1 MIQVAQLEALAEK
14 INGSPTHSAR
24 PSSSERYS
32 VPLHCALLRVFGCKI
47 PYSSPYPAE
56 SGASARAYLGGILSE
71 ITNAEMVASYHLDPS
86 PASGLELKASRAV
99 EAASHRVCPLLIRMH
114 QGPLRERRDGQ
125 LHPGTPPFPLL
136 PQNPFPLSLLPRTS
150 PQLQTIPFCAAQ
162 ELGDSG
168 RRARSLHHYFTGD
181 PPTLM
186 EEITHHFGVGA
197 SGHGHHHHHHHPWGS
212 ALSAVVAPPPL
223 TLNTAAA
230 TGNSGGANSGGSNPV
245 LQLANSCG
253 GSLLDACVKAKE
265 PSSSSP
271 CYAGDVEAIKAKI
284 ISHPHYYSLLAAYLE
299 CQKASPVGAPP
310 EVSARLTA
318 MAQELEARQR
328 TTLGGLGSAT
338 EPELDQFMEAYHEML
353 VKFREELTRPM
364 QEAMEF
370 MRRVE
375 SQLSSLSIS
384 GRSLRHILSSGSS
397 EEDQEGSGGETE
409 LPEVDAHGVDQEL
422 KHHLLKKYS
431 GYLSSLKQELSK
443 KKKKGK
449 LPKEARHQLLQWW
462 EHHYK
467 WPYPS
472 ETQKVALAESTG
484 LDLKQINNWFINQRK
499 RHWKPSEEMHH
510 LMMDGYHTTNAFYMD
525 GHFLNEPGL
534 YRFT

>member
-1 MIQVAQLEALAEK
+1 
-14 INGSPTHSAR
+14 
-24 PSSSERYS
+24 
-32 VPLHCALLRVFGCKI
+32 
-47 PYSSPYPAE
+47 
-56 SGASARAYLGGILSE
+56 
-71 ITNAEMVASYHLDPS
+71 
-86 PASGLELKASRAV
+86 
-99 EAASHRVCPLLIRMH
+99 
-114 QGPLRERRDGQ
+114 
-125 LHPGTPPFPLL
+125 
-136 PQNPFPLSLLPRTS
+136 
-150 PQLQTIPFCAAQ
+150 
-162 ELGDSG
+162 
-168 RRARSLHHYFTGD
+168 
-181 PPTLM
+181 M

-197 SGHGHHHHHHHPWGS
+197 AGHGGQQHHHHHPWGS
-212 ALSAVVAPPPL
+212 ALSAIVAPPPLSAGLPL

-230 TGNSGGANSGGSNPV
+230 GGNAGANASAGNPV
-245 LQLANSCG
+245 LQLANG
-253 GSLLDACVKAKE
+253 GGGLLDACVKAKE

-271 CYAGDVEAIKAKI
+271 SYGADVEAIKAKI
-284 ISHPHYYSLLAAYLE
+284 ISHPHYCSLLAAYLE
-299 CQKASPVGAPP
+299 CQKVGAPP

-318 MAQELEARQR
+318 MAQELAERQR
-328 TTLGGLGSAT
+328 TALGGLGSAT

-364 QEAMEF
+364 QEFMEF

-384 GRSLRHILSSGSS
+384 GRSLRRNILSSGSS

-422 KHHLLKKYS
+422 KHHLLRKYS

-449 LPKEARHQLLQWW
+449 LPKEARQQLLNWW
-462 EHHYK
+462 DMHYK

-472 ETQKVALAESTG
+472 ESQKVALAETTG

-510 LMMDGYHTTNAFYMD
+510 LMMDGYHPTSAFYMD
-525 GHFLNEPGL
+525 GHFINDGGMF
-534 YRFT
+534 RFT